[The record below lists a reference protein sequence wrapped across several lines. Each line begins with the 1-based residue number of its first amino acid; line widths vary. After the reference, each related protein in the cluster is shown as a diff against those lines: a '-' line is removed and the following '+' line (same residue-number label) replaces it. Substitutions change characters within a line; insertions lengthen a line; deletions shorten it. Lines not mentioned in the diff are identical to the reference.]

1 MKIISTLCR
10 IIFSIVNSFSQTK
23 LNIDISNLRPLDITS
38 YIMVY
43 LEEDARF
50 QNYQYLIENDTI
62 NDILYLNGAEKKI
75 KLPFDGKITSENVKI
90 EYTIRI

>member
-1 MKIISTLCR
+1 
-10 IIFSIVNSFSQTK
+10 
-23 LNIDISNLRPLDITS
+23 
-38 YIMVY
+38 MVY